1 MMVRAVVPPTVPEG
15 TSRVRICLHAGNT
28 EEHIER
34 LVARLEEWSRSEGGD
49 GDDGNVSSPKDR
61 NGNGTISARL

>member
-28 EEHIER
+28 EMEIKHLVDSIEEWALLRPEFRANAAEEEKR
-34 LVARLEEWSRSEGGD
+34 LAKHEKARL
-49 GDDGNVSSPKDR
+49 
-61 NGNGTISARL
+61 